1 VRDVHVDISL
11 QTATQLKVWWHGWVP
26 YTVSKPAVDKCAKD
40 VRGVLLELVTNRLT
54 NTTGPIAPILK
65 RLATSG
71 HKLYRALFTEV
82 TGEGDAQRIEDHYK
96 NQGHALRFIFRISE
110 DVFVPWGMIY
120 SGDPALL
127 PEEEAEPVCWEA
139 YKDFWC
145 LKFDLTMQ
153 YNRIRPDEVGDASG
167 LRMLRIVDANAIGN
181 PIDHLE
187 KTSEKPFLDWLL
199 ATHGPWIETVDALE
213 RAWEKDAAQIGLLYF
228 YGHANETRL
237 AIGRKE
243 WIEATDLF
251 LTLGKRK
258 RSPGAGCLMLI
269 NGCRTAVGDSKGAFL
284 LAASTNGLCGFV
296 GTETDVPDLFALRFS
311 NALLNLMF
319 HGGRDLGDAMHQ
331 LYRQHFP
338 LSLVYGVYA
347 DRGFRMLQ
355 QGAPQNPIEDNFS
368 YGPVGTRHLEFGHVD

>member
-1 VRDVHVDISL
+1 MKEVHVDISR
-11 QTATQLKVWWHGWVP
+11 QSETQLKVWWHEWQP

-40 VRGVLLELVTNRLT
+40 IRGVLLELVTSRLT
-54 NTTGPIAPILK
+54 NASSPVAPILK
-65 RLATSG
+65 RLAASG

-82 TGEGDAQRIEDHYK
+82 VEGDAERIEEYYK
-96 NQGHALRFIFRISE
+96 KQGQPLRFIFRISE
-110 DVFVPWGMIY
+110 EVFVPWGMIY
-120 SGDPALL
+120 SGDPTLL
-127 PEEEAEPVCWEA
+127 PEEDAESPRWEVYEA
-139 YKDFWC
+139 FWY

-153 YNRIRPDEVGDASG
+153 YSRIRPDQVGDASG

-181 PIDHLE
+181 SIEHLE
-187 KTSEKPFLDWLL
+187 KTPEKPFLDWML

-213 RAWEKDAAQIGLLYF
+213 RTWERDAAQIGLLYF
-228 YGHANETRL
+228 YGHANETRF

-251 LTLGKRK
+251 LTLGRGK

-269 NGCRTAVGDSKGAFL
+269 NGCRTAVGDSKGSFL
-284 LAASTNGLCGFV
+284 LSASTHGLCGFV

-319 HGGRDLGDAMHQ
+319 HGGSDLGDAMHH

-347 DRGFRMLQ
+347 DRSFRMLQ
-355 QGAPQNPIEDNFS
+355 EGAPKNPTEDNFS
-368 YGPVGTRHLEFGHVD
+368 YGPIGTRHLEFGHVE